1 MTFNTSLLSVET
13 KAEIYS
19 AYVQGLPPST
29 VAKTLR
35 LAMATVIAEYLRLDS
50 LTKE

>member
-1 MTFNTSLLSVET
+1 MTFNVCLLSAQT
-13 KAEIYS
+13 KADIYS
-19 AYVQGLPPST
+19 AYVQGLPPSQ

-50 LTKE
+50 LNKE